1 MIMVNLYGTKGSL
14 ICGPAVDMN
23 LASRIND
30 LLYESDRSNYQL
42 VYKNWTAGKNDIAKR
57 DRRLAVI
64 RDNWKKIQEMIEE
77 NLPETEEMIDLLR
90 SLNAPVE
97 PEDMGVTA
105 QRACEAVEVA
115 KEVRDRYTL
124 LQLLWDL
131 GLAAQYAEIV

>member
-57 DRRLAVI
+57 MKTGQDEGI
-64 RDNWKKIQEMIEE
+64 RKW
-77 NLPETEEMIDLLR
+77 LWTV
-90 SLNAPVE
+90 SF
-97 PEDMGVTA
+97 
-105 QRACEAVEVA
+105 A
-115 KEVRDRYTL
+115 KEHYRQQADAL
-124 LQLLWDL
+124 LSELMKSNQKN
-131 GLAAQYAEIV
+131 